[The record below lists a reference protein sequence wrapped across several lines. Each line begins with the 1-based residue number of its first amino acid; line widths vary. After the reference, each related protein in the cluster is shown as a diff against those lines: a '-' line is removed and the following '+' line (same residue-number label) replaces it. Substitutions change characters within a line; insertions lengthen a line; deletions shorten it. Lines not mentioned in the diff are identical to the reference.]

1 MKLHI
6 MDEEQGAP
14 MPGSGTGKIQRAM
27 AGALLWELEH
37 HSRPS
42 THTLYRGS
50 HVEPDGLESWSERK
64 KVAELWASKRHGRV
78 FVRAKGTPG
87 LRVMDYTSSAFDS
100 EREWVLK
107 G

>member
-27 AGALLWELEH
+27 AGALLWEFEH

-42 THTLYRGS
+42 THVLYRGS
-50 HVEPDGLESWSERK
+50 HVEPDGLQSWSERK
-64 KVAELWASKRHGRV
+64 KVADLWASKNHGRV

-87 LRVMDYTSSAFDS
+87 LRVMDYTHSAFDS